1 MAKIQTTTTTTD
13 TIPVT
18 DMPVLTYRVGQLEIV
33 VGTLQKTVEQ
43 GQEKLDKKLTD
54 LMLHFATVESVE
66 SLKREAHTEH
76 VDIREDID
84 KAQKAIDELTKWK
97 DAIVGKIA
105 ASAVVMLVLMVLAS
119 YGIDKFLK

>member
-1 MAKIQTTTTTTD
+1 MMTKTQTTTITGESQAE
-13 TIPVT
+13 
-18 DMPVLTYRVGQLEIV
+18 MPVLAYRVGQLEIAF
-33 VGTLQKTVEQ
+33 GTLQKTVEQ